1 MIFRFLV
8 WKALRLVVVLLGT
21 ALITFFLMHAIP
33 GGPWDNYS
41 SSPRLMFG
49 LEYNTALRREL
60 GRRFGLNLPLWRQ
73 FTRYI
78 IGDFNEDGSFYC
90 GAVCGNL
97 GPSIRRAGRSVQE
110 VLFAP
115 PVGGTVWESKIGYSV
130 RLVLFGALIVVG
142 LGLPLGILSAL
153 RPKSVLSR
161 VISVGL
167 AGLIAIPN
175 FILGLLAILLLASA
189 LKIISVIPNW
199 DDPSNWIVPAFV
211 LAVMPMA
218 NIARVTRSSFI
229 NILGEDYIR
238 TAHAKG
244 LTQSRVI
251 WVHAMRN
258 ALVPIIT
265 YLGPTLVEM
274 FIGLLIVENLFSFPG
289 FGTEF
294 WQAVLELDYPMIMGL
309 TLVYA
314 TGIVLD
320 NILVDI
326 LNEYIDPRLRS
337 SKTPGVQ

>member
-1 MIFRFLV
+1 MIIQFLV
-8 WKALRLVVVLLGT
+8 WRVLRLVIVLLGT
-21 ALITFFLMHAIP
+21 VLMIFLLMHVIP

-49 LEYNTALRREL
+49 LEYNVALRREL

-73 FTRYI
+73 FTRYV
-78 IGDFNEDGSFYC
+78 IGDFDEDGNFFC
-90 GAVCGNL
+90 GVVCGNL
-97 GPSIRRAGRSVQE
+97 GPSIRRAGRPVQG

-115 PVGGTVWESKIGYSV
+115 PSGGTVWESKFGFSM
-130 RLVLFGALIVVG
+130 RLVLLGALIVVG
-142 LGLPLGILSAL
+142 LGVPLGILSAT
-153 RPKSVLSR
+153 RPKSALSR
-161 VISVGL
+161 IISVGL

-175 FILGLLAILLLASA
+175 FVLGLLAIIVLASY
-189 LKIISVIPNW
+189 LKIINVIPNW
-199 DDPSNWIVPAFV
+199 DIPSNWIVPAFV

-238 TAHAKG
+238 AARAKG
-244 LTQSRVI
+244 LTQSRVMR
-251 WVHAMRN
+251 VHVMRN
-258 ALVPIIT
+258 ALVPITT

-314 TGIVLD
+314 TGIVLV
-320 NILVDI
+320 NILVEF

-337 SKTPGVQ
+337 SKTQGVQ